1 MDRTLIKGE
10 LTTEGLADNTIGL
23 MLHGRPLDGHF
34 EYSVGVFDDANYE
47 QLGTGTA
54 QSDELMLAGRIVAYL
69 LDPMPVSKGIAVLTN
84 GYADYK
90 ESYLGE
96 GQRLGIGANDAY
108 LGDVFDAAVGPTQFD
123 LYAWGVDVF
132 YNSGPW
138 VFQAEYDWFKQDR
151 IGALADLTGDGWY
164 AQGGYLLGSF
174 CEAAIELAA
183 RHQQL
188 NPEDAAE
195 ERLRWTSI
203 GLNIYIH
210 GHNLK
215 IQTDYTFKREQF
227 TQIDNDTY
235 QMQLQLD
242 F

>member
-1 MDRTLIKGE
+1 MTPFLAQENEKRC
-10 LTTEGLADNTIGL
+10 LTSFLAL

-34 EYSVGVFDDANYE
+34 EYSVGVFDNANYE
-47 QLGTGTA
+47 KLGAGTEE
-54 QSDELMLAGRIVAYL
+54 SDELMMAGRVVAYL
-69 LDPMPVSKGIAVLTN
+69 LDPMPVSKGITVLSN

-96 GQRLGIGANDAY
+96 GQRLGIGANYAY
-108 LGDVFDAAVGPTQFD
+108 LGEAFDTAVAPTEFD

-138 VFQAEYDWFKQDR
+138 VLQAEYDWFKQDMST
-151 IGALADLTGDGWY
+151 GGTDLTGDGWY
-164 AQGGYLLGSF
+164 VQGGYLLG
-174 CEAAIELAA
+174 CIGDAAIELAA

-188 NPEDAAE
+188 NPEDASE

-203 GLNIYIH
+203 GLNVYIH
-210 GHNLK
+210 QHNLK
-215 IQTDYTFKREQF
+215 VQTDYTWKDERAVEN
-227 TQIDNDTY
+227 DNDVF
-235 QMQLQLD
+235 QVQLQLD